1 MMKED
6 IKILNKL
13 VGEYGSKEIIRGL
26 IEVLTQQADEM
37 SDLGLKE
44 NSAQTANM
52 ADVLRDIIGE

>member
-6 IKILNKL
+6 IKILIKL
-13 VGEYGSKEIIRGL
+13 VKEYGCKEIIRGL
-26 IEVLTQQADEM
+26 VEVLTQQADEM